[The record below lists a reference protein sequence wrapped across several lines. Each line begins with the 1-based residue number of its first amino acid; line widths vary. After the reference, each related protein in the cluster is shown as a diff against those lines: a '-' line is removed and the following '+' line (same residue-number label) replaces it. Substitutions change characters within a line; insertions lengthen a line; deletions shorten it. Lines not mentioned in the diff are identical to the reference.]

1 MPRLYIRNKEMKIIK
16 TRNVKTPERKGLN
29 AGIDFFIPDDFKAC
43 SLYPGKQIK
52 IPSGIRL
59 KIPEGYCLIAFN
71 KSGIASKYMLQVG
84 ACVIDE
90 NYTGEIH
97 INLFNVGKQ
106 VVELVPN
113 QKIIQFIMIK
123 PKYTEIQLVSREEDI
138 FTEKD
143 HLERGSRGFGS
154 TGE

>member
-1 MPRLYIRNKEMKIIK
+1 
-16 TRNVKTPERKGLN
+16 
-29 AGIDFFIPDDFKAC
+29 
-43 SLYPGKQIK
+43 
-52 IPSGIRL
+52 
-59 KIPEGYCLIAFN
+59 
-71 KSGIASKYMLQVG
+71 MLQVG